1 MNKIDDY
8 DQEESNR
15 CDHCDPW
22 AKAGVAGM
30 DVCENRTYVDPTAF
44 EAD

>member
-22 AKAGVAGM
+22 VTGM
-30 DVCENRTYVDPTAF
+30 DFCENRTYVDSTVF